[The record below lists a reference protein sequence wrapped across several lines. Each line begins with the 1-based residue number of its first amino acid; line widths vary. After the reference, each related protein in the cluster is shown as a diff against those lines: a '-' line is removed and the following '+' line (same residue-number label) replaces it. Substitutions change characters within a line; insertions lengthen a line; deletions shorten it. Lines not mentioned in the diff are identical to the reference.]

1 MKFKILS
8 LILSSTLAF
17 AACNNDAKDIEKAP
31 KDETKTEQQSE
42 KTDTK
47 ATDTN
52 DADDNANKD
61 NTAKDDADDDN
72 QADVDNTDEATEA
85 DDDDDSNEASI
96 SIDQIKTMPEDAI
109 KTAQSKV
116 QGDLESISF
125 DHDNNK
131 WVYAISLIDSNK
143 KTHEIKVDVKE
154 NKVLSTEVEDDTDN
168 VKTFDY
174 GKFVPV
180 DKIIKTAQKVYD
192 GDIKEWSLDHD
203 DGKFKYNLEIKGKD
217 GKTKE
222 FEIDAKDMKI
232 LSQDA

>member
-1 MKFKILS
+1 MKFKIIG
-8 LILSSTLAF
+8 LILSSTLAL

-52 DADDNANKD
+52 DKNDNADKDNAAKDESKDDDQTDVDNKD
-61 NTAKDDADDDN
+61 EASEADDDN
-72 QADVDNTDEATEA
+72 DKND
-85 DDDDDSNEASI
+85 ASI
-96 SIDQIKTMPEDAI
+96 SIDDIKTMPQDAI
-109 KTAQSKV
+109 DTAKTKID
-116 QGDLESISF
+116 GKLESISF
-125 DHDNNK
+125 DHDNEK
-131 WVYAISLIDSNK
+131 WVYAISLIDTDQ
-143 KTHEIKVDVKE
+143 KTHEIKVDAKE
-154 NKVLSTEVEDDTDN
+154 NKIISSKIENDNDN

-203 DGKFKYNLEIKGKD
+203 DGKFKYNLELKGKD